1 MAFWR
6 DAKPLMR
13 RGKAFAEVRESSW
26 QSRRGA
32 LNRGHG
38 RAGPVCRR
46 AFARFSKTTKRD
58 LLLAAIQVGF
68 PKSPWNL
75 VAFVSVLLSETAGA
89 GNGLN
94 RKSLHRRVKTKGQV
108 LPFGSNLDGRSSK
121 RCGRGQDV
129 AVAP

>member
-1 MAFWR
+1 MSAMGV
-6 DAKPLMR
+6 P
-13 RGKAFAEVRESSW
+13 
-26 QSRRGA
+26 
-32 LNRGHG
+32 
-38 RAGPVCRR
+38 
-46 AFARFSKTTKRD
+46 ARFVGAPLHVFQKPQKRGM
-58 LLLAAIQVGF
+58 LFKAILVGF
-68 PKSPWNL
+68 PKSQRTL

-121 RCGRGQDV
+121 SCGRGQDV